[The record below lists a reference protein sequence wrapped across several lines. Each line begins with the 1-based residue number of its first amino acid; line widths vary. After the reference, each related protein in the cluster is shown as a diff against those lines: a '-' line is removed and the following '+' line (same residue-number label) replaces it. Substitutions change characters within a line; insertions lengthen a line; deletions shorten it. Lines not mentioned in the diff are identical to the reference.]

1 MGGGGLFFSLSV
13 ENTSGIPS
21 VEIHFDIPTTSP
33 GLIVVE
39 ELTFEKDLQGSFKVI
54 AMITSLSLSYTL
66 ICFLQQKGRAGTPAR
81 LAEMIYNPWHT
92 HSRSQVSPNHCSCV
106 IGIKE
111 KSK

>member
-1 MGGGGLFFSLSV
+1 M
-13 ENTSGIPS
+13 
-21 VEIHFDIPTTSP
+21 EIHFDIPTTSP